1 MSKQNNKN
9 NTTPNNGRNRQERR
23 EQARR
28 PQQHRSD
35 KPLWLRIVIVA
46 VIAAMILGF
55 FLVPLLR

>member
-1 MSKQNNKN
+1 MSKQNNNKN
-9 NTTPNNGRNRQERR
+9 TAPNNGRNRQERR

-28 PQQHRSD
+28 PQQHKSN